1 MYPLLI
7 HLRTFYIFQHAHK
20 IDNIYHKIQIEPEI
34 AIPMLNK
41 LILKE
46 SNNLTSCPK
55 VRKLKDCDK
64 EGPTE
69 ARPGC
74 WSPGT
79 TGNINLFAT
88 GIHSTYSMG
97 KRN

>member
-1 MYPLLI
+1 
-7 HLRTFYIFQHAHK
+7 
-20 IDNIYHKIQIEPEI
+20 
-34 AIPMLNK
+34 MLNN
-41 LILKE
+41 LILQE
-46 SNNLTSCPK
+46 SKNLTTCPK

-88 GIHSTYSMG
+88 GFLHTVWGSEIDPFYSNLNLDFCGYWVPQHHRKNRGYTCM
-97 KRN
+97 